1 MEFNQTLTQTF
12 GRDTISMDFIMH
24 EGEMIGGKI
33 LEEKL
38 LEEEVRL
45 NALLHCFTNEIARI
59 KRDIKKNGELL
70 ETAPEDKD

>member
-1 MEFNQTLTQTF
+1 
-12 GRDTISMDFIMH
+12 MH

-45 NALLHCFTNEIARI
+45 NALLHCSTN
-59 KRDIKKNGELL
+59 
-70 ETAPEDKD
+70 